1 MGVAI
6 GMSLLIAAT
15 FKEQKQL
22 TCKNFQ
28 ISIQEAAKGKQFTTP
43 NQFEDLV
50 KIATK
55 GNIKGQLI
63 SDFDLPVIEELLE
76 QSPWVYNAA
85 LYFDDQDILHINI
98 VERKPLA
105 RVFTNLGESFYI
117 DETGRRIPLSDKVS
131 VDVPVFTGFPEK
143 RVWNSA
149 DSSML
154 QNVIATASFVSS
166 DSFWNAQVAQI
177 NINSCG
183 ADCWDM
189 EMIPVVGNHKIDLG
203 DGSDIASK
211 FHRLYLFYDQVL
223 KRTGFDKYQKIDVQ
237 YTGQVIGVKGQYT
250 KIDSIQ
256 LRKNIEE
263 LLQQSRKSNELIEV
277 APSLSV
283 TPMTV
288 DTSAEAKNMYQNNEA
303 DSLKSKSVKKDS
315 VRLKPQTEKSDKV
328 DSLHKKAEK
337 QLKEAD
343 RKAEVKKTEVKIA
356 DKNKASAKPVQ
367 NEAAKKNEA
376 VKGIKDV
383 KESNN
388 NKKKETTK
396 N

>member
-85 LYFDDQDILHINI
+85 LYFDNQDILHINI

-256 LRKNIEE
+256 LRKNIEL

-277 APSLSV
+277 APSLGV
-283 TPMTV
+283 TPMSV

-343 RKAEVKKTEVKIA
+343 KKTEVKIA
-356 DKNKASAKPVQ
+356 DKNKASTKPVQ